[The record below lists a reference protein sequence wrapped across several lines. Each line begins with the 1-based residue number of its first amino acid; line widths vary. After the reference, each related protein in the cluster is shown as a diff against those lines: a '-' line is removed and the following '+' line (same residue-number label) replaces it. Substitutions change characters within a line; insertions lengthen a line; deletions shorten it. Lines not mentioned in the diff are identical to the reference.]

1 MRGSP
6 FLMPVDGAGVV
17 VWWWRGRMRRSAV
30 RIGAWG
36 SDGCIAAGW
45 VRCPWS
51 WRVVALCVK
60 RGGGCRC
67 VGVCCELVCG
77 VRVRLRG
84 AVAVQRRGR
93 VCCPWCWRPVACAG
107 SGAVGAGMRGY
118 CEAAGVVMG
127 VAGAWL
133 GGAAGCVTE
142 CADLCIGT
150 RGRNI
155 ERQGRGK
162 QRETLRSGINARN
175 ATQRIGKGA
184 ENSCLWKSGK
194 MLENLDF
201 H

>member
-1 MRGSP
+1 MARVCGCEKRH
-6 FLMPVDGAGVV
+6 AA
-17 VWWWRGRMRRSAV
+17 WWRG
-30 RIGAWG
+30 
-36 SDGCIAAGW
+36 
-45 VRCPWS
+45 
-51 WRVVALCVK
+51 
-60 RGGGCRC
+60 
-67 VGVCCELVCG
+67 GVLPLMLVCG
-77 VRVRLRG
+77 GLR
-84 AVAVQRRGR
+84 
-93 VCCPWCWRPVACAG
+93 
-107 SGAVGAGMRGY
+107 

-133 GGAAGCVTE
+133 GGAMGCVAE

-155 ERQGRGK
+155 ERQGRGE

-175 ATQRIGKGA
+175 ATQRIGEGA

>member
-1 MRGSP
+1 
-6 FLMPVDGAGVV
+6 MPVYGGGGGFLAGVCGCEKRHAA
-17 VWWWRGRMRRSAV
+17 WWRG
-30 RIGAWG
+30 
-36 SDGCIAAGW
+36 
-45 VRCPWS
+45 
-51 WRVVALCVK
+51 
-60 RGGGCRC
+60 
-67 VGVCCELVCG
+67 GVLPLVLVCG
-77 VRVRLRG
+77 GLR
-84 AVAVQRRGR
+84 
-93 VCCPWCWRPVACAG
+93 
-107 SGAVGAGMRGY
+107 

-127 VAGAWL
+127 VAEAWL

-162 QRETLRSGINARN
+162 QRETLRSGINALN

-184 ENSCLWKSGK
+184 ENSCLWQGGK